1 MAIAQTFFN
10 NIEEGC
16 FVTSIDLFFETKDD
30 TLPISIGLIDTLA
43 DRPGKKILP
52 FSAVTKIP
60 SEILTSTNG
69 TTATTFTFDSPV
81 YLQGGVQYAIAMETN
96 SVNYKLFV
104 SELGENI
111 INSTRRVSEQPLVG
125 SLFKS
130 QNQGPAQDVP
140 LEDLKFVL
148 RKAKFTTQ
156 TAGTL
161 ELTNDVLSSEDLDSN
176 PIETNSA
183 SGSGTAFG
191 SNPKILKI
199 THVNHG
205 MASGDSVTIAGVV
218 GNVSDTANGI
228 DVTEINATHTIGN
241 VTLDSYTIT
250 LTTGTAT
257 ADGAIG
263 GSSITATKNVPFE
276 VLYPQ
281 IGQIQFT
288 DTDVKHYVRTT
299 TKQSIHGSETGYTK
313 TSSANREQVVP
324 NDNYYFEAQ
333 QQIASGI
340 NETNNLSGTKSMTY
354 EIVFSSANENVSPI
368 IDLSRT
374 NVIAVTNRLDN
385 PTSANTTGFKDETE
399 GLGGSANAK
408 YVTREI
414 SLANP
419 ATALDV
425 RITANNH
432 PTASIK
438 VLYKLRRVNDN
449 RDFDDIPYEY
459 FNSTGL
465 SDDSVTYSETRSQ
478 TPYNAEYYD
487 SFYEQKFTASNLDE
501 FSSFSIKIVM
511 TGTNPAFAP
520 RITDMRALALAV

>member
-16 FVTSIDLFFETKDD
+16 FVTSIDLYFETKDD
-30 TLPISIGLIDTLA
+30 TLPISIALIETLA
-43 DRPGKKILP
+43 DRPGKRILP

-60 SEILTSTNG
+60 SEISTSTDG
-69 TTATTFTFDSPV
+69 STATTFTFDSPV

-104 SELGENI
+104 SELGQNI

-156 TAGTL
+156 TTATL
-161 ELTNDVLSSEDLDSN
+161 ELTNDALSSELLDSN
-176 PIETNSA
+176 AIETNNT
-183 SGSGTAFG
+183 SGTGTEFG
-191 SNPKILKI
+191 DNPRILKV
-199 THVNHG
+199 THINHG
-205 MASGDSVTIAGVV
+205 MITGDSVTIAGTV

-228 DVTEINATHTIGN
+228 DVSEINATHTIAN
-241 VTLDSYTIT
+241 VTLDTYTIT
-250 LTTGTAT
+250 VTSSAT
-257 ADGAIG
+257 ANGAIG

-281 IGQIQFT
+281 MGQIQFT
-288 DTDVKHYVRTT
+288 DTDVKHYVRAT
-299 TKQSIHGSETGYTK
+299 TKKSIHGSETGYVK
-313 TSSANREQVVP
+313 TSATNRLQVVP
-324 NDNYYFEAQ
+324 NDNYYFQAQ
-333 QQIASGI
+333 QQIASPI
-340 NETNNLSGTKSMTY
+340 NETNNLSGNKSMTY
-354 EIVFSSANENVSPI
+354 EIEFNTANENLSPV

-374 NVIAVTNRLDN
+374 NIIAISNRMDN
-385 PTSANTTGFKDETE
+385 PTASNTTGFKDETE
-399 GLGGSANAK
+399 GVGGSANSK
-408 YVTREI
+408 YVTKEI

-425 RITANNH
+425 RVSANNH

-438 VLYKLRRVNDN
+438 VLYKIRRINDN
-449 RDFDDIPYEY
+449 REFDDIPYEY
-459 FNSTGL
+459 FNSTGVA
-465 SDDSVTYSETRSQ
+465 DDVITYSESRSQ
-478 TPYNAEYYD
+478 TPYNSDYYD
-487 SFYEQKFTASNLDE
+487 SFYEQKFTVTNLDE
-501 FSSFSIKIVM
+501 FSSFAIKIVM